1 MSQYEMNYR
10 TLSAVTEDPN
20 GEELGSF
27 CIKQHPL
34 LAGANLF
41 KQQLLNKEE
50 GSQKEGKSD
59 EEVSFV
65 LEEDLDFQY
74 DLNNKKELKI
84 SF

>member
-27 CIKQHPL
+27 YIKQHPL

-41 KQQLLNKEE
+41 KQSIFNKED
-50 GSQKEGKSD
+50 S
-59 EEVSFV
+59 
-65 LEEDLDFQY
+65 
-74 DLNNKKELKI
+74 NH
-84 SF
+84 